1 MLVLALAL
9 SAVLC
14 YVLVLAPALSLS
26 LSLSLV
32 LAQAML
38 LGESDQ
44 SVLDFCLSALASLS
58 FGSRAKIHS
67 VVQAG

>member
-14 YVLVLAPALSLS
+14 YVLVLAPALS